1 MAARDREALAEGLL
15 GEEKKAA
22 SMEELHRQATQVLC
36 GIACVTVLST
46 CALTVLVPELL
57 TSGLLAYTIGL
68 RHAIDADHI
77 AAIDN
82 IAKRLTTLQKRSAM
96 AGFFFALG
104 HSTVVLLMC
113 IFIAIGRENAW
124 QHLTMKAAGGI
135 VAGGFSGCSLAWRK
149 FSLISQVFVVLF
161 QLRMGRKGRRAEA
174 FFSSWEPAL
183 NWRLGTLNSGH
194 PGFQELGPEHDHDE
208 RPPRILEGYGEHEHA
223 VAGFFMTCCPS
234 LFTGITASWQMFP
247 VGFLFGLG
255 FDTSSEVALL
265 AMVGLSG
272 DLPHPA
278 YVMVLPLMFL
288 TGMVL
293 VDTLNGLFMAWL
305 YGQSSNSMQRLYFN
319 IVLTGSTAA
328 IALFIGLLEILGV
341 FATWEGLG
349 LHGGFWSW
357 IRLINDDFELVG
369 LMIISFFLTSATLAI
384 CCYRRIFPEEGGI
397 EVLLLR
403 AKKTGHPESQ
413 MLMLAI
419 IAGGLELQGL
429 LALPRGVAVGRPMA
443 DATTSRMTPRDATGL
458 LRKAE
463 LRSPRTAVV
472 ERPPR
477 PLPVPAV
484 AEAES
489 TLKDLWKMRKEQP
502 KEWFPG
508 RESWTAENL
517 TKAQAQQKTSFKIL
531 ATHKLK
537 HIRSIHSPRELYSDP
552 PNINMEIGW
561 HLSDDGVLPRLAT
574 GATRVSY
581 PKSTCAMTKHQD
593 NMYTTHTQNIIR
605 RG

>member
-22 SMEELHRQATQVLC
+22 SIEDLHRQATQVLG
-36 GIACVTVLST
+36 GIAIVTVLST

-113 IFIAIGRENAW
+113 VFIAVGRENAW
-124 QHLTMKAAGGI
+124 QHLKTMKAAGGI
-135 VAGGFSGCSLAWRK
+135 VAGAFSGCFLLIVGVLNMITMRDLLASWREQK
-149 FSLISQVFVVLF
+149 RRWDAPYLCNERRIFVESRF
-161 QLRMGRKGRRAEA
+161 GP
-174 FFSSWEPAL
+174 W
-183 NWRLGTLNSGH
+183 LG
-194 PGFQELGPEHDHDE
+194 
-208 RPPRILEGYGEHEHA
+208 GYGEHEHA

-328 IALFIGLLEILGV
+328 IALFIGLLELLGV
-341 FATWEGLG
+341 VATWEGLG

-357 IRLINDDFELVG
+357 IQLINDDFELVG
-369 LMIISFFLTSATLAI
+369 LVIISFFLTSATLAI
-384 CCYRRIFPEEGGI
+384 CCYRRFFPEDRSGSVKED
-397 EVLLLR
+397 
-403 AKKTGHPESQ
+403 
-413 MLMLAI
+413 LM
-419 IAGGLELQGL
+419 
-429 LALPRGVAVGRPMA
+429 RY
-443 DATTSRMTPRDATGL
+443 
-458 LRKAE
+458 
-463 LRSPRTAVV
+463 V
-472 ERPPR
+472 ERG
-477 PLPVPAV
+477 
-484 AEAES
+484 
-489 TLKDLWKMRKEQP
+489 D
-502 KEWFPG
+502 F
-508 RESWTAENL
+508 
-517 TKAQAQQKTSFKIL
+517 ID
-531 ATHKLK
+531 
-537 HIRSIHSPRELYSDP
+537 RS
-552 PNINMEIGW
+552 
-561 HLSDDGVLPRLAT
+561 GV
-574 GATRVSY
+574 
-581 PKSTCAMTKHQD
+581 
-593 NMYTTHTQNIIR
+593 
-605 RG
+605 

>member
-1 MAARDREALAEGLL
+1 MAARDREARGALAEGLL
-15 GEEKKAA
+15 GEEKKVA
-22 SMEELHRQATQVLC
+22 SIEDLHRQATQVLC

-82 IAKRLTTLQKRSAM
+82 IAKRLTTLKKRSAM

-113 IFIAIGRENAW
+113 VFIAIGRENAW

-135 VAGGFSGCSLAWRK
+135 VAGAFSGCFLLIVGVMNMISMRDLLESWREQK
-149 FSLISQVFVVLF
+149 
-161 QLRMGRKGRRAEA
+161 R
-174 FFSSWEPAL
+174 
-183 NWRLGTLNSGH
+183 
-194 PGFQELGPEHDHDE
+194 
-208 RPPRILEGYGEHEHA
+208 YGEHEHA

-272 DLPHPA
+272 DFPHPA

-319 IVLTGSTAA
+319 LVLTGSTAA

-369 LMIISFFLTSATLAI
+369 LMIISFFLTTAALAI
-384 CCYRRIFPEEGGI
+384 CCYRRLFPEDRSGGTVR
-397 EVLLLR
+397 EDLLR
-403 AKKTGHPESQ
+403 Y
-413 MLMLAI
+413 
-419 IAGGLELQGL
+419 
-429 LALPRGVAVGRPMA
+429 
-443 DATTSRMTPRDATGL
+443 
-458 LRKAE
+458 
-463 LRSPRTAVV
+463 V
-472 ERPPR
+472 ERG
-477 PLPVPAV
+477 
-484 AEAES
+484 
-489 TLKDLWKMRKEQP
+489 D
-502 KEWFPG
+502 F
-508 RESWTAENL
+508 
-517 TKAQAQQKTSFKIL
+517 ID
-531 ATHKLK
+531 
-537 HIRSIHSPRELYSDP
+537 RSGI
-552 PNINMEIGW
+552 
-561 HLSDDGVLPRLAT
+561 
-574 GATRVSY
+574 
-581 PKSTCAMTKHQD
+581 
-593 NMYTTHTQNIIR
+593 
-605 RG
+605 

>member
-22 SMEELHRQATQVLC
+22 SIEDLHRQATQVLG
-36 GIACVTVLST
+36 GIAIVTVLST

-113 IFIAIGRENAW
+113 VFIAVGRENAW
-124 QHLTMKAAGGI
+124 QHLKTMKAAGGI
-135 VAGGFSGCSLAWRK
+135 VAGAFSGCFLLIVGVLNMITMRDLLASWREQK
-149 FSLISQVFVVLF
+149 
-161 QLRMGRKGRRAEA
+161 R
-174 FFSSWEPAL
+174 
-183 NWRLGTLNSGH
+183 
-194 PGFQELGPEHDHDE
+194 
-208 RPPRILEGYGEHEHA
+208 YGEHEHA

-328 IALFIGLLEILGV
+328 IALFIGLLELLGV
-341 FATWEGLG
+341 VATWEGLG

-357 IRLINDDFELVG
+357 IQLINDDFELVG
-369 LMIISFFLTSATLAI
+369 LVIISFFLTSATLAI
-384 CCYRRIFPEEGGI
+384 CCYRRFFPEDRSGSVKED
-397 EVLLLR
+397 
-403 AKKTGHPESQ
+403 
-413 MLMLAI
+413 LM
-419 IAGGLELQGL
+419 
-429 LALPRGVAVGRPMA
+429 RY
-443 DATTSRMTPRDATGL
+443 
-458 LRKAE
+458 
-463 LRSPRTAVV
+463 V
-472 ERPPR
+472 ERG
-477 PLPVPAV
+477 
-484 AEAES
+484 
-489 TLKDLWKMRKEQP
+489 D
-502 KEWFPG
+502 F
-508 RESWTAENL
+508 
-517 TKAQAQQKTSFKIL
+517 ID
-531 ATHKLK
+531 
-537 HIRSIHSPRELYSDP
+537 RS
-552 PNINMEIGW
+552 
-561 HLSDDGVLPRLAT
+561 GV
-574 GATRVSY
+574 
-581 PKSTCAMTKHQD
+581 
-593 NMYTTHTQNIIR
+593 
-605 RG
+605 